1 MSQHVSQQDQ
11 EGAAGEPAAPATAA
25 AGAGAQPSESVL
37 SGPHRAL
44 TLGILLS
51 VGMVAFESLGV
62 ATVLPA
68 IAGKLGGLG
77 AYGWG
82 LSALMLANIVG
93 TVLAGRAADRR
104 GPWVPVALGVIV
116 FAVGCLVAGAAVNW
130 PLFLLGR
137 FVQGLGVGAVM
148 SMAYAVIG
156 LAYPEHLRARMFAL
170 LSSAWTIP
178 SLVGPVIAGT
188 LADFTTWR
196 AVFLLMLPLIAV
208 SAVLTL
214 PGLRRLDRPE
224 APAAAPAEPWWKGP
238 PAQAVYLTVGTA
250 VLLQA
255 LLLKNL
261 TLLIVFTLVGL
272 AVAIPSLRRVT
283 PEGTLSARSGIG
295 AGIAI
300 RGLLCGVYFGS
311 EAFLPLGLQE
321 LRGMSVSLAGLGL
334 SAGAITWVLGSLYQA
349 KRDGAGKGSRS
360 GSVALGFGIL
370 LVGVAVIALSVLT
383 EAVPSWL
390 AIVGWGIGG
399 IGMGIAFNASTTD
412 TLEQTPAER
421 QGEVSGALQ
430 LAQTLAT
437 ALIAGLGGASIAIFR
452 HYDGSTATALLVVF
466 ALTAVLSLL
475 GALLSPRLRKAGAS
489 SAPAAAGA

>member
-1 MSQHVSQQDQ
+1 MSQHVTQQ
-11 EGAAGEPAAPATAA
+11 EEESGEPAAPPTATT
-25 AGAGAQPSESVL
+25 GGQRSESVF
-37 SGPHRAL
+37 SGPYRAL

-68 IAGKLGGLG
+68 IAGKLDGLG

-104 GPWVPVALGVIV
+104 GPWAPVALGVAV
-116 FAVGCLVAGAAVNW
+116 FALGCLIAGAAVSW

-178 SLVGPVIAGT
+178 SLVGPVIAGALT
-188 LADFTTWR
+188 DLTSWR
-196 AVFLLMLPLIAV
+196 AVFLLMLPLILA
-208 SAVLTL
+208 AAALTL

-224 APAAAPAEPWWKGP
+224 TAPDGPAQPWWKSP
-238 PAQAVYLTVGTA
+238 LANAVYLTVGTA
-250 VLLQA
+250 ILLQA

-261 TLLIVFTLVGL
+261 VLLAVFTVVGL

-283 PEGTLSARSGIG
+283 PEGTLSARAGIG

-321 LRGMSVSLAGLGL
+321 LRGMGVTLAGLGL
-334 SAGAITWVLGSLYQA
+334 SAGAITWVAGSLIQA
-349 KRDGAGKGSRS
+349 KRDGGGRASRS

-370 LVGVAVIALSVLT
+370 LAGVAVIALSVLT

-412 TLEQTPAER
+412 TLEQTPGER

-437 ALIAGLGGASIAIFR
+437 ALIAGLGGAAIAIFR
-452 HYDGSTATALLVVF
+452 HYDGSTRSALLVVF

-475 GALLSPRLRKAGAS
+475 GALLAPRLRATSATRSGA
-489 SAPAAAGA
+489 APASA